1 MKHLK
6 AFEDGAGGPDD
17 NLENAVLLEDDS
29 MSATAD
35 LGD

>member
-6 AFEDGAGGPDD
+6 AFEDDNHDD
-17 NLENAVLLEDDS
+17 ELDNAVLLEDDS
-29 MSATAD
+29 MSAVGD